1 MNYCGMPSMAKVRN
15 LPYLSPIFRASAN
28 AADLRYAL
36 YCSTL
41 SHCRMVTRDFGGVPS
56 IGVIFLARG

>member
-1 MNYCGMPSMAKVRN
+1 